1 MPPKRKK
8 NTSSTD
14 TTKGEQS
21 SKKIRRPTN
30 RYIISKEGQN
40 FLQTMNNNGVNIKLE
55 QYIQSGGF
63 ASVYSIK
70 DTNLVCRITHERLS
84 LEVEDEELLGL
95 RIQQELANHSDNI
108 VKIDEFDMYKVYN
121 PEVAKDYCRERKREK
136 GKPPRR
142 DDWCILHQTEDREKQ
157 EKLKKRID
165 ARHSHFLN
173 TSNRGIYAVMERI
186 KSDLFDHYG
195 SSRRELSIE
204 EEEEEEIDIEEEEEE
219 EEEIDIEKEID
230 DMYSIFVQLMTV
242 VSYIHSRAIVHRD
255 IKPEN
260 IGIVFDEGKIKIK
273 LFDFGIAINT
283 TNLRY
288 LRERGGRKGTD
299 GYYDH
304 DLYTHSTSFG
314 RVLFSSL
321 LYDISSYVN
330 INKEN
335 LELSDVY
342 ACCISMFYIAA
353 YIFKCVN
360 IKQDFIKQD
369 FIKQDFETFQS
380 KDSNVQKRQGIIKEG
395 IEDISLT
402 DVSPKSQRKFI
413 YMLQAIG
420 LCVGLRENR
429 LTAGQLLQ
437 HLNNFQS
444 TSGGKKKTKKKK
456 TRNKKTNKKKTN
468 KKKTLV

>member
-1 MPPKRKK
+1 M
-8 NTSSTD
+8 SSKSSRRVRSKSRRTD
-14 TTKGEQS
+14 TRTQERSRSRDK
-21 SKKIRRPTN
+21 N

-40 FLQTMNNNGVNIKLE
+40 FLQTINNNGVNIKLE

-142 DDWCILHQTEDREKQ
+142 DDWCILHQTEDPEKQ

-195 SSRRELSIE
+195 SSHRKLSIE
-204 EEEEEEIDIEEEEEE
+204 EDIEGEEEEEIDIEEEEEE
-219 EEEIDIEKEID
+219 EEEEINIEEKID

-260 IGIVFDEGKIKIK
+260 IGIVFEEGKIKIK

-283 TNLRY
+283 TDLRY
-288 LRERGGRKGTD
+288 LREGVGRKGTD

-330 INKEN
+330 LNKEN

-353 YIFKCVN
+353 YILKCV
-360 IKQDFIKQD
+360 KK
-369 FIKQDFETFQS
+369 KQDFETFQS
-380 KDSNVQKRQGIIKEG
+380 NKSNVQTRQGIIQKG
-395 IEDISLT
+395 IEDITSLT
-402 DVSPKSQRKFI
+402 DVSPERKRKFI

-420 LCVGLRENR
+420 LCVGERDNR
-429 LTAGQLLQ
+429 PTAEQLLQ
-437 HLNNFQS
+437 HLERLQS
-444 TSGGKKKTKKKK
+444 TSGGKKKTRNKKSKKNKKNKKKK
-456 TRNKKTNKKKTN
+456 TK